1 MWWWCSLRRVIYEYF
16 SSYMMWQC
24 SCLLFQK
31 KSLLWRQD
39 HQQDLMISWL
49 GLIVLFQMVACP
61 AAWLDVVLDE
71 RLRRQYRAELV
82 PLGLKKKDTSFLPR
96 RQLPSIIHPR
106 KVEKIRG
113 PTLIISCKYYVDRT
127 VTMIGAIGF
136 LQTPARSTATDQPV
150 IRHGFFLR
158 I

>member
-1 MWWWCSLRRVIYEYF
+1 
-16 SSYMMWQC
+16 
-24 SCLLFQK
+24 
-31 KSLLWRQD
+31 
-39 HQQDLMISWL
+39 MISWL

-113 PTLIISCKYYVDRT
+113 PTLTSCKYADRT